1 MSASPYIVSA
11 TRSSQSSI
19 RSTWPEI
26 PVVPSTT
33 PPWARQDEVMK
44 PDPQVPQ
51 QQADHHVPEPHVELL
66 RRRPNPALV
75 HLPIA
80 RLDPEPFPVRLLH
93 PVDPPGG
100 DPPVHVDPCVALPPA
115 MPVHP
120 PPPLHAAADRGL
132 VLLAVL
138 EGVAEPPALLLLLED
153 VRPRWGLWDDRP
165 CGRGRQLA

>member
-1 MSASPYIVSA
+1 
-11 TRSSQSSI
+11 
-19 RSTWPEI
+19 
-26 PVVPSTT
+26 
-33 PPWARQDEVMK
+33 
-44 PDPQVPQ
+44 
-51 QQADHHVPEPHVELL
+51 LL

-100 DPPVHVDPCVALPPA
+100 DPPVRVDPCVALPPA

-120 PPPLHAAADRGL
+120 PRPLHADPDRGL

-153 VRPRWGLWDDRP
+153 VRPAGAFGMIGLAAVADNWHEERPPRPLQVADDRHAVEAAVQQQQP
-165 CGRGRQLA
+165 GLQPRLAHQEQQLLEYLLEAL